1 LFLSSTLVLREEFT
15 RICPSSLSLQKS
27 HNTRSFQVPDTY
39 KAERTISAAFKEQKQ
54 IDDVIRRL
62 LDRGVP
68 RDHISVMGR
77 NFQSETRISGF
88 ITKKDVIL
96 GGLRTGAIFGSL
108 FGSFLSLLTGVGVLF
123 IPFVGSI
130 VAAGPISAVLL
141 GAASGAI
148 AGSAGAGL
156 VSVLTTL
163 GMPEDKAAIYQTRLQ
178 AGEFLLMAEV
188 PSDRAGEFQLL
199 LESAGGEEIHT
210 IEKTLARPCAGTCNS
225 PEDLSPEVRSHLSDE
240 AQRTFIERYNAV
252 FNEKNDEF
260 TAENAAWEAVHQ
272 QFDEDENG
280 VWSKAKANV

>member
-1 LFLSSTLVLREEFT
+1 
-15 RICPSSLSLQKS
+15 
-27 HNTRSFQVPDTY
+27 VPEAY
-39 KAERTISAAFKEQKQ
+39 VAERTISAVLKEQKQ

-68 RDHISVMGR
+68 RDHISVLGR
-77 NFQSETRISGF
+77 NFQSETRIAGF
-88 ITKKDVIL
+88 ISKRDVIV

-123 IPFVGSI
+123 IPFVGPL

-163 GMPEDKAAIYQTRLQ
+163 GMPEDKAAVYQTRLQ

-188 PSDRAGEFQLL
+188 PSDRTGEFQLL
-199 LESAGGEEIHT
+199 LESAGAEEIHT
-210 IEKTLARPCAGTCNS
+210 AEKTLARPCPGPCNK
-225 PEDLSPEVRSHLSDE
+225 PEDLSPEVRSHLSQE
-240 AQRTFIERYNAV
+240 AQRTFIERYNV
-252 FNEKNDEF
+252 VLSETSDEF
-260 TAENAAWEAVHQ
+260 TAEQAAWEAVHQ

-280 VWSKAKANV
+280 VWSKAKVGV

>member
-1 LFLSSTLVLREEFT
+1 
-15 RICPSSLSLQKS
+15 
-27 HNTRSFQVPDTY
+27 VPEVY
-39 KAERTISAAFKEQKQ
+39 QAERTISAVFKEQKQ
-54 IDDVIRRL
+54 IDQVIRRL

-123 IPFVGSI
+123 VPFVGPI
-130 VAAGPISAVLL
+130 VAAGPIGALLL

-156 VSVLTTL
+156 VSALTAW

-188 PSDRAGEFQLL
+188 PSDRLGEFQLL
-199 LESAGGEEIHT
+199 LESVGGEEIHVT
-210 IEKTLARPCAGTCNS
+210 NKTLTHPCPGPCNS
-225 PEDLSPEVRSHLSDE
+225 LEDLSPEVRSHLSAE
-240 AQRTFIERYNAV
+240 AQRTFMERYNTV
-252 FNEKNDEF
+252 LDETSDEF
-260 TAENAAWEAVHQ
+260 TAEQAAWEAVHQ
-272 QFDEDENG
+272 QYDEDEKG
-280 VWSKAKANV
+280 VWSKAKAKV